1 MLKKEDVMENQDI
14 IQKNIG
20 FFPAL
25 ALVMGTVIG
34 SGVFFKVSNITE
46 VTGTPGMTLLVWL
59 LGGVITICAGLT
71 VAELA
76 AAIPRNG
83 GLTIYIEYT
92 YGKFS
97 GFLAGWAQSF
107 IYFPAMIA
115 AQAIVFSE
123 QVLNLLHLKDGWI
136 VPVAF
141 IAVASIYLINIIG
154 SKAGGIL
161 QSVTLVVKLI
171 PLIVII
177 IFGLM
182 NTGDVE
188 VSLAPNTGDTGINF
202 FTAIGAG
209 LLATMF
215 AYDGWIHVGN
225 IAGEMKNP
233 KRDLP
238 LAIVLGLG
246 LVTVIYLLI
255 NATFLYTMPIEDLK
269 GNLSA
274 ATDASEMLLGD
285 MGGKLV
291 TIGILISVYG
301 ALNGYTMTGMRLP
314 YTMAEKNILP
324 FKESFMKVTNA
335 GIPWFSGLVQVI
347 IGAIMITSR
356 SFDAITNMLVFV
368 IWAFY
373 VMAFYAVFVLRKRES
388 ELERPYKVPLYPVI
402 PAIAIIAGVF
412 VMVNTLFTQP
422 VLAIVGI
429 IITLLGIPIY
439 KMRIRVK

>member
-1 MLKKEDVMENQDI
+1 MLKKEDVMENKNI

-83 GLTIYIEYT
+83 GLTTYIEYT
-92 YGKFS
+92 YGRFS

-314 YTMAEKNILP
+314 YAMAEKNILP

>member
-1 MLKKEDVMENQDI
+1 MLKKEDVMENQNI

-83 GLTIYIEYT
+83 GLTTYIEYT

>member
-1 MLKKEDVMENQDI
+1 MENQNI

-83 GLTIYIEYT
+83 GLTTYIEYT

>member
-1 MLKKEDVMENQDI
+1 MENKNI

-83 GLTIYIEYT
+83 GLTTYIEYT

-154 SKAGGIL
+154 SKTGGIL

-177 IFGLM
+177 IFGLI

-314 YTMAEKNILP
+314 YAMAEKNILP

>member
-1 MLKKEDVMENQDI
+1 MLKKEDVMENKNI

-83 GLTIYIEYT
+83 GLTTYIEYT

-255 NATFLYTMPIEDLK
+255 NATFLYTLPIDELK

-274 ATDASEMLLGD
+274 ATDASEILLGD

-314 YTMAEKNILP
+314 YAMAEKNILP

-439 KMRIRVK
+439 KMKIRVR

>member
-1 MLKKEDVMENQDI
+1 MENKNI

-83 GLTIYIEYT
+83 GLTTYIEYT

-154 SKAGGIL
+154 SKTGGLL

-314 YTMAEKNILP
+314 YAMAEKNILP

>member
-1 MLKKEDVMENQDI
+1 MENKNI

-83 GLTIYIEYT
+83 GLTTYIEYT

-154 SKAGGIL
+154 SKTGGIL

-274 ATDASEMLLGD
+274 ATDVSEMLLGD

-314 YTMAEKNILP
+314 YAMAEKNILP

>member
-1 MLKKEDVMENQDI
+1 MLKKEDVMENQNI

-76 AAIPRNG
+76 AAIPKNG
-83 GLTIYIEYT
+83 GLTTYIEYT

-314 YTMAEKNILP
+314 YAMAEKNILP

>member
-1 MLKKEDVMENQDI
+1 MEN
-14 IQKNIG
+14 KNIG

-83 GLTIYIEYT
+83 GLTTYIEYT

-255 NATFLYTMPIEDLK
+255 NATFLYTLPIDELK

-274 ATDASEMLLGD
+274 ATDASEILLGD

-314 YTMAEKNILP
+314 YAMAEKNILP

-439 KMRIRVK
+439 KMKIRVR

>member
-1 MLKKEDVMENQDI
+1 MENI
-14 IQKNIG
+14 NKKGIG

-59 LGGVITICAGLT
+59 LGGLITICAGLT

-83 GLTIYIEYT
+83 GLTTYIDYT
-92 YGKFS
+92 YGKFF

-115 AQAIVFSE
+115 AQSIVFAE
-123 QVLNLLHLKDGWI
+123 QVKNLFHLDNSWL
-136 VPVAF
+136 F
-141 IAVASIYLINIIG
+141 IIATCASVSVLLINCLG

-171 PLIVII
+171 PIIVII
-177 IFGLM
+177 VFGLM
-182 NTGDVE
+182 QKDEVQ

-202 FTAIGAG
+202 FVALGAG

-238 LAIVLGLG
+238 LAITIGLG
-246 LVTVIYLLI
+246 LVTLIYLLV
-255 NATFLYTMPIEDLK
+255 NATFLFTSPISELK
-269 GNLSA
+269 GNLNA
-274 ATDASEMLLGD
+274 ATDTAQILFGQS
-285 MGGKLV
+285 GGKFI
-291 TIGILISVYG
+291 TIGIMVSVYG

-314 YTMAEKNILP
+314 ESMAHNGLLP
-324 FKESFMKVTNA
+324 FKNVFTKLTKSGA
-335 GIPWFSGLVQVI
+335 PWMSGVIQLIIALVMVSL
-347 IGAIMITSR
+347 GA
-356 SFDAITNMLVFV
+356 FDSITNMLIFV

-373 VMAFYAVFVLRKRES
+373 CMAFYAVFKLRKTEKD
-388 ELERPYKVPLYPVI
+388 LVRPYKVPLYPVI
-402 PAIAIIAGVF
+402 PLIALFAGIF
-412 VMVNTLFTQP
+412 VMMNTLFTQFG
-422 VLAIVGI
+422 LAITGT

-439 KMRIRVK
+439 LYQMKKEQY

>member
-1 MLKKEDVMENQDI
+1 MEKQNV

-59 LGGVITICAGLT
+59 LGGIITICAGLT

-83 GLTIYIEYT
+83 GLTTYIEYT

-123 QVLNLLHLKDGWI
+123 QVLNLLHLKDGWL
-136 VPVAF
+136 VPIAF
-141 IAVASIYLINIIG
+141 IAVASIYMINIIG

-161 QSVTLVVKLI
+161 QSVTLIVKLI
-171 PLIVII
+171 PIIVII

-182 NTGDVE
+182 NTGNVE

-246 LVTVIYLLI
+246 LVTAIYLLI
-255 NATFLYTMPIEDLK
+255 NATFLYTLPIDELK

-274 ATDASEMLLGD
+274 ATDASELLLGA

-314 YTMAEKNILP
+314 YAMAEKNVLP

-347 IGAIMITSR
+347 IGAVMITLGA
-356 SFDAITNMLVFV
+356 FDSITNMLVFV

-373 VMAFYAVFVLRKRES
+373 VMAFYAVFVLRKRER

-412 VMVNTLFTQP
+412 VMINTLFTQP

-439 KMRIRVK
+439 KMQVRVK

>member
-1 MLKKEDVMENQDI
+1 MLKKEDVMENKNI

-83 GLTIYIEYT
+83 GLTTYIEYT

-154 SKAGGIL
+154 SKAGGLL

-314 YTMAEKNILP
+314 YAIAEKNILP

>member
-1 MLKKEDVMENQDI
+1 
-14 IQKNIG
+14 
-20 FFPAL
+20 
-25 ALVMGTVIG
+25 MGTVIG

-83 GLTIYIEYT
+83 GLTTYIEYT

-154 SKAGGIL
+154 SKAGGLL

-314 YTMAEKNILP
+314 YAIAEKNILP

>member
-1 MLKKEDVMENQDI
+1 MENKNI

-76 AAIPRNG
+76 AAIPKNG
-83 GLTIYIEYT
+83 GLTTYIEYT
-92 YGKFS
+92 YGRFS

-255 NATFLYTMPIEDLK
+255 NATFLYTLPIDELK

-314 YTMAEKNILP
+314 YAMAEKNILP
-324 FKESFMKVTNA
+324 FKELFMKVTNA

-439 KMRIRVK
+439 KMRIRVR

>member
-1 MLKKEDVMENQDI
+1 MLKKEDVMENKNI

-83 GLTIYIEYT
+83 GLTTYIEYT

-154 SKAGGIL
+154 SKTGGIL

-285 MGGKLV
+285 MGGKLI

-314 YTMAEKNILP
+314 YAMAEKNILP

>member
-1 MLKKEDVMENQDI
+1 MENQNI

-76 AAIPRNG
+76 AAIPKNG
-83 GLTIYIEYT
+83 GLTTYIEYT

-225 IAGEMKNP
+225 IAGEIKNP

-314 YTMAEKNILP
+314 YAMAEKNILP

>member
-1 MLKKEDVMENQDI
+1 MEKQNV

-59 LGGVITICAGLT
+59 LGGIITICAGLT

-83 GLTIYIEYT
+83 GLTTYIEYT

-123 QVLNLLHLKDGWI
+123 QVLNLLHLKDGWL
-136 VPVAF
+136 VPIAF
-141 IAVASIYLINIIG
+141 IAVASIYMINIIG

-161 QSVTLVVKLI
+161 QSVTLIVKLI
-171 PLIVII
+171 PIIVII

-182 NTGDVE
+182 NTGNVE

-255 NATFLYTMPIEDLK
+255 NATFLYTLPIDELK

-274 ATDASEMLLGD
+274 ATDASEILLGA

-314 YTMAEKNILP
+314 YAMAEKNVLP

-347 IGAIMITSR
+347 IGAVMITLGA
-356 SFDAITNMLVFV
+356 FDSITNMLVFV

-373 VMAFYAVFVLRKRES
+373 VMAFYAVFVLRKRER

-412 VMVNTLFTQP
+412 VMINTLFTQP

-439 KMRIRVK
+439 KMKVRVK

>member
-1 MLKKEDVMENQDI
+1 MENKNI

-76 AAIPRNG
+76 AAIPKNG
-83 GLTIYIEYT
+83 GLTTYIEYT
-92 YGKFS
+92 YGRFS

-255 NATFLYTMPIEDLK
+255 NATFLYTLPIDELK

-274 ATDASEMLLGD
+274 ATDASEILLGD

-314 YTMAEKNILP
+314 YAMAEKNILP

-439 KMRIRVK
+439 KMKIRVR

>member
-1 MLKKEDVMENQDI
+1 MEKQNV

-59 LGGVITICAGLT
+59 LGGIITICAGLT

-83 GLTIYIEYT
+83 GLTTYIEYT

-123 QVLNLLHLKDGWI
+123 QVLNLLHLKDGWL
-136 VPVAF
+136 VPIAF
-141 IAVASIYLINIIG
+141 IAVASIYMINIIG

-161 QSVTLVVKLI
+161 QSVTLIVKLI
-171 PLIVII
+171 PIIVII

-182 NTGDVE
+182 NTGNVE

-255 NATFLYTMPIEDLK
+255 NATFLYTLPIDELK

-274 ATDASEMLLGD
+274 ATDASEILLGA

-314 YTMAEKNILP
+314 YAMAEKNVLP

-347 IGAIMITSR
+347 IGAVMITLGA
-356 SFDAITNMLVFV
+356 FDSITNMLVFV

-373 VMAFYAVFVLRKRES
+373 VMAFYAVFVLRKRER

-412 VMVNTLFTQP
+412 VMINTLFTQP

-439 KMRIRVK
+439 KMQTK

>member
-1 MLKKEDVMENQDI
+1 MEKQNV

-59 LGGVITICAGLT
+59 LGGIITICAGLT

-83 GLTIYIEYT
+83 GLTTYIEYT

-123 QVLNLLHLKDGWI
+123 QVLNLLHLKDGWL
-136 VPVAF
+136 VPIAF
-141 IAVASIYLINIIG
+141 IAVASIYMINIIG

-161 QSVTLVVKLI
+161 QSVTLIVKLI
-171 PLIVII
+171 PIIVII

-182 NTGDVE
+182 NTGNVE

-255 NATFLYTMPIEDLK
+255 NATFLYTLPIDELK

-274 ATDASEMLLGD
+274 ATDASEILLGA

-314 YTMAEKNILP
+314 YAMAEKNVLP

-347 IGAIMITSR
+347 IGAVMITLGA
-356 SFDAITNMLVFV
+356 FDSITNMLIFV

-373 VMAFYAVFVLRKRES
+373 VMAFYAVFVLRKRER

-439 KMRIRVK
+439 KMQTK

>member
-1 MLKKEDVMENQDI
+1 MENQNI

-76 AAIPRNG
+76 AAIPKNG
-83 GLTIYIEYT
+83 GLTTYIEYT

-123 QVLNLLHLKDGWI
+123 QVLNLLHFKDGWI

-314 YTMAEKNILP
+314 YAMAEKNILP

>member
-1 MLKKEDVMENQDI
+1 MLKKEDVMENKNI

-83 GLTIYIEYT
+83 GLTTYIEYT

-314 YTMAEKNILP
+314 YAMAEKNILP

-335 GIPWFSGLVQVI
+335 GIPWFSGLVQVF

>member
-1 MLKKEDVMENQDI
+1 MENKNI

-83 GLTIYIEYT
+83 GLTTYIEYT

-154 SKAGGIL
+154 SKTGGLL

-202 FTAIGAG
+202 FTAIGTG

-314 YTMAEKNILP
+314 YAMAEKNILP

>member
-1 MLKKEDVMENQDI
+1 MENKNI

-83 GLTIYIEYT
+83 GLTTYIEYT

-154 SKAGGIL
+154 SKTGGLL

-255 NATFLYTMPIEDLK
+255 NATFLYTMSIEDLK

-314 YTMAEKNILP
+314 YAMAEKNILP

>member
-1 MLKKEDVMENQDI
+1 MLKKEDVMENKNI

-59 LGGVITICAGLT
+59 LGGLITICAGLT

-83 GLTIYIEYT
+83 GLTTYIEYT

-255 NATFLYTMPIEDLK
+255 NATFLYTLPIDELK

-274 ATDASEMLLGD
+274 ATDASEILLGD

-314 YTMAEKNILP
+314 YAMAEKNILP

-439 KMRIRVK
+439 KMKIRVR

>member
-1 MLKKEDVMENQDI
+1 MENQNI

-76 AAIPRNG
+76 AAIPKNG
-83 GLTIYIEYT
+83 GLTTYIEYT

-314 YTMAEKNILP
+314 YAMAEKNILP

>member
-1 MLKKEDVMENQDI
+1 MEKQNV

-59 LGGVITICAGLT
+59 LGGIITICAGLT

-83 GLTIYIEYT
+83 GLTTYIEYT

-123 QVLNLLHLKDGWI
+123 QVLNLLHLKDGWL
-136 VPVAF
+136 VPIAF
-141 IAVASIYLINIIG
+141 IAVASIYMINIIG

-161 QSVTLVVKLI
+161 QSVTLIVKLI
-171 PLIVII
+171 PIIVII

-182 NTGDVE
+182 NTGNVE

-255 NATFLYTMPIEDLK
+255 NATFLYTLPIDELK

-274 ATDASEMLLGD
+274 ATDASEILLGA

-314 YTMAEKNILP
+314 YAMAEKNVLP

-347 IGAIMITSR
+347 IGAVMITLGA
-356 SFDAITNMLVFV
+356 FDSITNMLVFV

-373 VMAFYAVFVLRKRES
+373 VMAFYAVFVLRKRER

-412 VMVNTLFTQP
+412 VMINTLFTQP

-439 KMRIRVK
+439 KMQVRVK

>member
-1 MLKKEDVMENQDI
+1 MENKNI

-83 GLTIYIEYT
+83 GLTTYIEYT

-274 ATDASEMLLGD
+274 ATDASEILLGD

-314 YTMAEKNILP
+314 YAMAEKNILP

-439 KMRIRVK
+439 KMKIRVR

>member
-1 MLKKEDVMENQDI
+1 MENKNI

-83 GLTIYIEYT
+83 GLTTYIEYT

-171 PLIVII
+171 PLYVII

-314 YTMAEKNILP
+314 YAMAEKNILP

>member
-1 MLKKEDVMENQDI
+1 MENKNI

-83 GLTIYIEYT
+83 GLTTYIEYT

-154 SKAGGIL
+154 SKTGGIL

-314 YTMAEKNILP
+314 YAMAEKNILP

>member
-1 MLKKEDVMENQDI
+1 MENKNI

-83 GLTIYIEYT
+83 GLTTYIEYT

-154 SKAGGIL
+154 SKAGGLL

-314 YTMAEKNILP
+314 YAIAEKNILP

>member
-1 MLKKEDVMENQDI
+1 MLKKEDVMENKNI

-83 GLTIYIEYT
+83 GLTTYIEYT

-154 SKAGGIL
+154 SKTGGIL

-177 IFGLM
+177 IFGLI

-314 YTMAEKNILP
+314 YAMAEKNILP

>member
-1 MLKKEDVMENQDI
+1 MLKKEDVMENQNI

-83 GLTIYIEYT
+83 GLTTYIEYT

-388 ELERPYKVPLYPVI
+388 ELERPYKVPLYPLI
-402 PAIAIIAGVF
+402 PAIAIIAGLF

-439 KMRIRVK
+439 KMKIRVR